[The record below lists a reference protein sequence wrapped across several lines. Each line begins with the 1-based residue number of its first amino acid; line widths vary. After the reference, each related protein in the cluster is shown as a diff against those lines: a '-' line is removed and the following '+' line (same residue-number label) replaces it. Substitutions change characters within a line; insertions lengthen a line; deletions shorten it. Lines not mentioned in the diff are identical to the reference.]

1 MGKPNLS
8 VLSLN
13 AATQLK
19 PGQTYTATNSDVGIV
34 GSTGAE
40 SVVLPDNVMAVNLSS
55 SIENLNLSKGIFNYW
70 FNANGSGGVYLFSYT
85 SGLLANISANTL
97 GIHVNF
103 ADKSSLTL
111 VSNAQ
116 GYAQIRYD
124 KAQLSPNLRV
134 TVPNG
139 DIVLWGSTGTETVIV
154 PKGILNVSCDSAIDI
169 VSLGV
174 NYDPNLLKLGK
185 GGLTVSDA
193 NSNKVLDW
201 SVNTPGKHTLD
212 FYNATGSVSV
222 NGAGQNVFTL
232 TDFLLNPGQSYT
244 STLSNLTLYGANGNE
259 TVVIA
264 AGVHMDTIDSKIE
277 KVVLPLPLS
286 KYTWTTQ
293 GSNLNLF
300 DGVNSQVA
308 LINVVRST
316 SGTTLQFSDQTL
328 SAVISSSGVNV
339 YAANGQVVSSGT
351 VNVPTSSAPAP
362 VPSPK
367 PTSSSSSTSTSTGTG
382 TNSSSVVSH
391 FQYTLDFSAFSG
403 YASQQTSVQACLL
416 AALNKIGGFLNAK
429 GSLDIQVI
437 PENTSPSVLAEA
449 SSAMVTVPSTLK
461 TTHGANYTTA
471 FLTESQTG
479 IDANGTQA
487 DAKVYINMSNWS
499 LFNTNPNAA
508 PSKSQYDLTTVLTH
522 ELLHAMGFEGNYPT
536 PSAYQTTYDTYIQM
550 QNGLPYFM
558 GPKAQAV
565 FGGPVPLDPAS
576 SGAGSAYYHLKVA
589 SDLMSSALPPGT
601 VRSISALDMAVM
613 QDLGAPVIVG
623 VASA

>member
-8 VLSLN
+8 VLSLK
-13 AATQLK
+13 AATQLT

-34 GSTGAE
+34 GSTAAE
-40 SVVLPDNVMAVNLSS
+40 SVVLPENVMAVNLSS

-134 TVPNG
+134 TLPNG

-222 NGAGQNVFTL
+222 NSAGQNVFTL

-264 AGVHMDTIDSKIE
+264 AGVHMNTIDSKIE

-316 SGTTLQFSDQTL
+316 AGTTLQFSDQTL

-339 YAANGQVVSSGT
+339 YAANGQVVNSGT
-351 VNVPTSSAPAP
+351 VNVPTSSALAPAT
-362 VPSPK
+362 SQT
-367 PTSSSSSTSTSTGTG
+367 PTSSSSSTITSTGTG

-449 SSAMVTVPSTLK
+449 SSAMVAVPSTLK
-461 TTHGANYTTA
+461 TAHGANYTTA

-479 IDANGTQA
+479 IDTNGTQA

-499 LFNTNPNAA
+499 LFNTNPSAA

-522 ELLHAMGFEGNYPT
+522 ELLHAMGFEGNYPN
-536 PSAYQTTYDTYIQM
+536 PGAYQTTYDTYIQM
-550 QNGLPYFM
+550 QNGVPYFV

-601 VRSISALDMAVM
+601 VRSISALDVAVM

>member
-8 VLSLN
+8 VLSLK
-13 AATQLK
+13 AATQLT

-34 GSTGAE
+34 GSTAAE
-40 SVVLPDNVMAVNLSS
+40 SVVLPENVMAVNLSS

-134 TVPNG
+134 TLPNG

-222 NGAGQNVFTL
+222 NSAGQNVFTL

-264 AGVHMDTIDSKIE
+264 AGVHMNTIDSKIE

-308 LINVVRST
+308 LINVVRS
-316 SGTTLQFSDQTL
+316 SAGTALQFSDQTL

-339 YAANGQVVSSGT
+339 YAANGQVVNSGT
-351 VNVPTSSAPAP
+351 VNVPTSSALAPAT
-362 VPSPK
+362 SQT
-367 PTSSSSSTSTSTGTG
+367 PTSSSSSTITSTGTG

-449 SSAMVTVPSTLK
+449 SSAMVAVPSTLK
-461 TTHGANYTTA
+461 TAHGANYTTA

-479 IDANGTQA
+479 IDTNGTQA

-499 LFNTNPNAA
+499 LFNTNPSAA

-522 ELLHAMGFEGNYPT
+522 ELLHAMGFEGNYPN
-536 PSAYQTTYDTYIQM
+536 PGAYQTTYDTYIQM
-550 QNGLPYFM
+550 QNGVPYFV

-601 VRSISALDMAVM
+601 VRSISALDVAVM

>member
-8 VLSLN
+8 VLSLK
-13 AATQLK
+13 AAAQLT

-40 SVVLPDNVMAVNLSS
+40 SVVLPENVMAVNLSS

-139 DIVLWGSTGTETVIV
+139 DIVLWGSTGTETVTV

-222 NGAGQNVFTL
+222 NSAGQNVFTL

-244 STLSNLTLYGANGNE
+244 STFSNLTLYGANGNE

-316 SGTTLQFSDQTL
+316 AGTTLQFSDQTL

-339 YAANGQVVSSGT
+339 YAANGQVVNSGT

-362 VPSPK
+362 APSPT
-367 PTSSSSSTSTSTGTG
+367 PTSSSSSTSSSTSTG

-508 PSKSQYDLTTVLTH
+508 PNKSQYDLTTVLTH

-536 PSAYQTTYDTYIQM
+536 PSGYQTTYDTYIQM
-550 QNGLPYFM
+550 QNGLPYFV

>member
-8 VLSLN
+8 VLSLK
-13 AATQLK
+13 AATQLT

-34 GSTGAE
+34 GSTAAE

-222 NGAGQNVFTL
+222 NSAGQNVFTL

-316 SGTTLQFSDQTL
+316 AGTTLQFSDQTL

-339 YAANGQVVSSGT
+339 YAANGQVVNSGT
-351 VNVPTSSAPAP
+351 VNVPTSSATAPA
-362 VPSPK
+362 PSPK
-367 PTSSSSSTSTSTGTG
+367 PTSSSSSTSTGTG

-391 FQYTLDFSAFSG
+391 FQYTLDFSPFSG

-437 PENTSPSVLAEA
+437 PENTSPGVLAEA

>member
-8 VLSLN
+8 VLSLK
-13 AATQLK
+13 AAAQLT

-40 SVVLPDNVMAVNLSS
+40 SVVLPENAMAVNLSS

-139 DIVLWGSTGTETVIV
+139 DLVLWGSTGTETVTV

-222 NGAGQNVFTL
+222 NSAGQNVFTL

-316 SGTTLQFSDQTL
+316 AGTTLQFSDQTL

-339 YAANGQVVSSGT
+339 YAANGQVVNSGT

-362 VPSPK
+362 APSPT
-367 PTSSSSSTSTSTGTG
+367 PTSSSSSTSSSTSTG

-508 PSKSQYDLTTVLTH
+508 PNKSQYDLTTVLTH

-536 PSAYQTTYDTYIQM
+536 PSGYQTTYDTYIQM
-550 QNGLPYFM
+550 QNGLPYFV

>member
-8 VLSLN
+8 VLSLK
-13 AATQLK
+13 AATQLT

-34 GSTGAE
+34 GSTAAE
-40 SVVLPDNVMAVNLSS
+40 SVVLPENVMAVNLSS

-134 TVPNG
+134 TLPNG

-222 NGAGQNVFTL
+222 NSAGQNVFTL

-264 AGVHMDTIDSKIE
+264 AGVHMNTIDSKIE

-308 LINVVRST
+308 LINVVRS
-316 SGTTLQFSDQTL
+316 SAGTALQFSDQTL

-339 YAANGQVVSSGT
+339 YAANGQVVNSGT
-351 VNVPTSSAPAP
+351 VNVPTSSALAPAT
-362 VPSPK
+362 SPT

-449 SSAMVTVPSTLK
+449 SSAMVAVPSTLK
-461 TTHGANYTTA
+461 TAHGANYTTA

-479 IDANGTQA
+479 IDTNGTQA

-499 LFNTNPNAA
+499 LFNTNPSAA

-522 ELLHAMGFEGNYPT
+522 ELLHAMGFEGNYPN
-536 PSAYQTTYDTYIQM
+536 PGAYQTTYDTYIQM
-550 QNGLPYFM
+550 QNGVPYFV

-601 VRSISALDMAVM
+601 VRSISALDVAVM

>member
-8 VLSLN
+8 VLSLK
-13 AATQLK
+13 AATQLT

-34 GSTGAE
+34 GSTAAE
-40 SVVLPDNVMAVNLSS
+40 SVVLPENVMAVNLSS

-134 TVPNG
+134 TLPNG

-222 NGAGQNVFTL
+222 NSAGQNVFTL

-264 AGVHMDTIDSKIE
+264 AGVHMNTIDSKIE

-316 SGTTLQFSDQTL
+316 AGTALQFSDQTL

-339 YAANGQVVSSGT
+339 YAANGQVVNSGT
-351 VNVPTSSAPAP
+351 VNVPTSSALAPAT
-362 VPSPK
+362 SPT

-449 SSAMVTVPSTLK
+449 SSAMVAVPSTLK
-461 TTHGANYTTA
+461 TAHGANYTTA

-479 IDANGTQA
+479 IDTNGTQA

-499 LFNTNPNAA
+499 LFNTNPSAA

-522 ELLHAMGFEGNYPT
+522 ELLHAMGFEGNYPN
-536 PSAYQTTYDTYIQM
+536 PGAYQTTYDTYIQM
-550 QNGLPYFM
+550 QNGVPYFV

-601 VRSISALDMAVM
+601 VRSISALDVAVM

>member
-8 VLSLN
+8 VLSLK
-13 AATQLK
+13 AAAQLT

-40 SVVLPDNVMAVNLSS
+40 SVVLPENVMAVNLSS

-139 DIVLWGSTGTETVIV
+139 DIVLWGSTGTETVTV

-185 GGLTVSDA
+185 GGLTVLDA

-201 SVNTPGKHTLD
+201 SVNTPGTHTLD

-222 NGAGQNVFTL
+222 NSAGQNVFTL

-316 SGTTLQFSDQTL
+316 AGTTLQFSDQTL

-362 VPSPK
+362 APSPT
-367 PTSSSSSTSTSTGTG
+367 PTSSSSSTSTSTG

-508 PSKSQYDLTTVLTH
+508 PNKSQYDLTTVLTH

-550 QNGLPYFM
+550 QNGLPYFV

>member
-8 VLSLN
+8 VLSLK
-13 AATQLK
+13 AAAQLT

-40 SVVLPDNVMAVNLSS
+40 SVVLPENAMAVNLSS

-139 DIVLWGSTGTETVIV
+139 DIVLWGSTGTETVTV

-222 NGAGQNVFTL
+222 NSAGQNVFTL

-316 SGTTLQFSDQTL
+316 AGTTLQFSDQTL

-339 YAANGQVVSSGT
+339 YAANGQVVNSGT

-362 VPSPK
+362 APSPT
-367 PTSSSSSTSTSTGTG
+367 PTSSSSSTSSSTSTG

-508 PSKSQYDLTTVLTH
+508 PNKSQYDLTTVLTH

-536 PSAYQTTYDTYIQM
+536 PSGYQTTYDTYIQM
-550 QNGLPYFM
+550 QNGLPYFV

>member
-8 VLSLN
+8 VLSLK
-13 AATQLK
+13 AATQLT

-34 GSTGAE
+34 GSTAAE
-40 SVVLPDNVMAVNLSS
+40 SVVLPENVMAVNLSS

-134 TVPNG
+134 TLPNG

-212 FYNATGSVSV
+212 FYNATGNVSV
-222 NGAGQNVFTL
+222 NSAGQNVFTL

-264 AGVHMDTIDSKIE
+264 AGVHMNTIDSKIE

-308 LINVVRST
+308 LINVVRS
-316 SGTTLQFSDQTL
+316 SAGTALQFSDQTL

-339 YAANGQVVSSGT
+339 YAANGQVVNSGT
-351 VNVPTSSAPAP
+351 VNVPTSSAP
-362 VPSPK
+362 VPATSPT

-449 SSAMVTVPSTLK
+449 SSAMVAVPSTLK
-461 TTHGANYTTA
+461 TAHGANYTTA

-479 IDANGTQA
+479 IDTNGTQA

-499 LFNTNPNAA
+499 LFNTNPSAA

-522 ELLHAMGFEGNYPT
+522 ELLHAMGFEGNYPN
-536 PSAYQTTYDTYIQM
+536 PGAYQTTYDTYIQM
-550 QNGLPYFM
+550 QNGVPYFV

-601 VRSISALDMAVM
+601 VRSISALDVAVM

>member
-1 MGKPNLS
+1 MSKPTVS
-8 VLSLN
+8 VLSLQS
-13 AATQLK
+13 ATQLT
-19 PGQTYTATNSDVGIV
+19 PGQTYSATSNDVSIV
-34 GSTGAE
+34 GSTGVE
-40 SVVLPDNVMAVNLSS
+40 TVSLPETALAVTLSS

-70 FNANGSGGVYLFSYT
+70 FNANGSGGAYLFSAS
-85 SGLLANISANTL
+85 SGLMANISANAL

-116 GYAQIRYD
+116 GFAQIRYD

-139 DIVLWGSTGTETVIV
+139 DIVLWGSTGTETVTV
-154 PKGILNVSCDSAIDI
+154 PKGILNVSCDSAIEI
-169 VSLGV
+169 VSLSV

-193 NSNKVLDW
+193 NSNKILDW
-201 SVNTPGKHTLD
+201 SVNTPSKHTLD
-212 FYNATGSVSV
+212 FYNATGSVTV

-232 TDFLLNPGQSYT
+232 TDFLLNSGQSYT
-244 STLSNLTLYGANGNE
+244 STLSNLNLYGANGNE
-259 TVVIA
+259 TVA
-264 AGVHMDTIDSKIE
+264 LSAGVHNDTIDAKIE

-293 GSNLNLF
+293 GSGLTLF

-308 LINVVRST
+308 LINVVRT
-316 SGTTLQFSDQTL
+316 SAGTTLQFSDQTL

-339 YAANGQVVSSGT
+339 YAANGQVVNSGT
-351 VNVPTSSAPAP
+351 VNVPTSSAPSPTKAP
-362 VPSPK
+362 A
-367 PTSSSSSTSTSTGTG
+367 PTPSSTSS
-382 TNSSSVVSH
+382 NSLVSN

-403 YASQQTSVQACLL
+403 YASQQSSVQTCLL
-416 AALNKIGGFLNAK
+416 AALNKIGVYLNAK
-429 GSLDIQVI
+429 GTFDIQVI
-437 PENTSPSVLAEA
+437 PENTSANVLAEA
-449 SSAMVTVPSTLK
+449 ASALVTVPGSL
-461 TTHGANYTTA
+461 TTAHGAKFTTA
-471 FLTESQTG
+471 FLSESQTG
-479 IDANGTQA
+479 TDANGTQA

-499 LFNTNPNAA
+499 SFNTNPSAS

-522 ELLHAMGFEGNYPT
+522 ELMHAMGFEGMYPNA
-536 PSAYQTTYDTYIQM
+536 SSSQTTYDTYIQM
-550 QNGLPYFM
+550 QNGLPYFL

-565 FGGPVPLDPAS
+565 YGGPVPLDPAS

-589 SDLMSSALPPGT
+589 SDMMSSALPPGT
-601 VRSISALDMAVM
+601 VRSISALDLAMM

-623 VASA
+623 IATV

>member
-8 VLSLN
+8 VLSLK
-13 AATQLK
+13 AATQLT

-34 GSTGAE
+34 GSTAAE
-40 SVVLPDNVMAVNLSS
+40 SVVLPENVMAVNLSS

-134 TVPNG
+134 TLPNG

-222 NGAGQNVFTL
+222 NSAGQNVFTL

-264 AGVHMDTIDSKIE
+264 AGVHMNTIDSKIE

-308 LINVVRST
+308 LINVVRS
-316 SGTTLQFSDQTL
+316 SAGTALQFSDQTL

-339 YAANGQVVSSGT
+339 YAANGQVVNSGT
-351 VNVPTSSAPAP
+351 VNVPTSSAP
-362 VPSPK
+362 VPATSPT

-461 TTHGANYTTA
+461 TAHGANYTTA

-479 IDANGTQA
+479 IDTNGTQA

-499 LFNTNPNAA
+499 LFNTNPSAA

-522 ELLHAMGFEGNYPT
+522 ELLHAMGFEGNYPN
-536 PSAYQTTYDTYIQM
+536 PGAYQTTYDTYIQM
-550 QNGLPYFM
+550 QNGVPYFV

-601 VRSISALDMAVM
+601 VRSISALDVAVM

>member
-1 MGKPNLS
+1 MSKPTVS
-8 VLSLN
+8 VLSLQS
-13 AATQLK
+13 ATQLTS
-19 PGQTYTATNSDVGIV
+19 GQTYAATSNDVSIV
-34 GSTGAE
+34 GSSGVETVSLPE
-40 SVVLPDNVMAVNLSS
+40 TVLAVTLSS

-70 FNANGSGGVYLFSYT
+70 FNANGAGGAYLFSTT

-124 KAQLSPNLRV
+124 KAQLTPNLRV

-139 DIVLWGSTGTETVIV
+139 DIVLWGSTGTETVTV
-154 PKGILNVSCDSAIDI
+154 PKGILNVSCDSAIEV

-201 SVNTPGKHTLD
+201 TVNTPGAHTLD
-212 FYNATGSVSV
+212 FYNATGSVTV

-244 STLSNLTLYGANGNE
+244 STLSNLNLYGANGNE

-277 KVVLPLPLS
+277 KVVLPFSLS

-293 GSNLNLF
+293 GSSLTLL
-300 DGVNSQVA
+300 DGLNSQVA
-308 LINVVRST
+308 QINVVRTS
-316 SGTTLQFSDQTL
+316 SGTTLQFNDQSL
-328 SAVISSSGVNV
+328 NAIISSSGVSV
-339 YAANGQVVSSGT
+339 FTPSGQLVNSGT
-351 VNVPTSSAPAP
+351 ASVPTTINVPTPSTAPNSSAP
-362 VPSPK
+362 
-367 PTSSSSSTSTSTGTG
+367 SSSSSSASASASNTT
-382 TNSSSVVSH
+382 VSH
-391 FQYTLDFSAFSG
+391 FQYTLDFSLFSG
-403 YASQQTSVQACLL
+403 YASQQTSVQTCLM
-416 AALNKIGGFLNAK
+416 AALNKIGVYMNAK

-437 PENTSPSVLAEA
+437 PENTSANVLAEA
-449 SSAMVTVPSTLK
+449 SSAMVKVPSTLQ
-461 TTHGANYTTA
+461 TAHGANYTTA
-471 FLTESQTG
+471 FLAESQTG
-479 IDANGTQA
+479 VDANGTQA

-499 LFNTNPNAA
+499 SFNTNPTAA

-536 PSAYQTTYDTYIQM
+536 STSSQTTYDTYIQM
-550 QNGLPYFM
+550 QNGLPYFV

-565 FGGPVPLDPAS
+565 YGGPVPLDPAS
-576 SGAGSAYYHLKVA
+576 SGAGSAYYHLKVP
-589 SDLMSSALPPGT
+589 SDMMSAALAPGA
-601 VRSISALDMAVM
+601 VRSISALDVALL

-623 VASA
+623 VVTV

>member
-8 VLSLN
+8 VLSLK
-13 AATQLK
+13 AATQLT

-34 GSTGAE
+34 GSTAAE
-40 SVVLPDNVMAVNLSS
+40 SVVLPENVMAVNLSS

-134 TVPNG
+134 TLPNG

-212 FYNATGSVSV
+212 FYNATGNVSV
-222 NGAGQNVFTL
+222 NSAGQNVFTL

-264 AGVHMDTIDSKIE
+264 AGVHMNTIDSKIE

-308 LINVVRST
+308 LINVVRS
-316 SGTTLQFSDQTL
+316 SAGTALQFSDQTL

-339 YAANGQVVSSGT
+339 YAANGQVVNSGT
-351 VNVPTSSAPAP
+351 VNVPTSSALAPAT
-362 VPSPK
+362 SQT
-367 PTSSSSSTSTSTGTG
+367 PTSSSSSTITSTGTG

-449 SSAMVTVPSTLK
+449 SSAMVAVPSTLK
-461 TTHGANYTTA
+461 TAHGANYTTA

-479 IDANGTQA
+479 IDTNGTQA

-499 LFNTNPNAA
+499 LFNTNPSAA

-522 ELLHAMGFEGNYPT
+522 ELLHAMGFEGNYPN
-536 PSAYQTTYDTYIQM
+536 PGAYQTTYDTYIQM
-550 QNGLPYFM
+550 QNGVPYFV

-601 VRSISALDMAVM
+601 VRSISALDVAVM

>member
-8 VLSLN
+8 VLSLK
-13 AATQLK
+13 AATQLT

-34 GSTGAE
+34 GSTAAE
-40 SVVLPDNVMAVNLSS
+40 SVVLPENVMAVNLSS

-85 SGLLANISANTL
+85 SGLLANITANTL

-134 TVPNG
+134 TLPNG

-222 NGAGQNVFTL
+222 NSAGQNVFTL

-264 AGVHMDTIDSKIE
+264 AGVHMNTIDSKIE

-308 LINVVRST
+308 LINVVRS
-316 SGTTLQFSDQTL
+316 SAGTALQFSDQTL

-339 YAANGQVVSSGT
+339 YAANGQVVNSGT
-351 VNVPTSSAPAP
+351 VNVPTSSALAPAT
-362 VPSPK
+362 SQT
-367 PTSSSSSTSTSTGTG
+367 PTSSSSSTITSTGTG

-461 TTHGANYTTA
+461 TAHGANYTTA

-499 LFNTNPNAA
+499 LFNTNPSAA

-522 ELLHAMGFEGNYPT
+522 ELLHAMGFEGNYPN
-536 PSAYQTTYDTYIQM
+536 PGAYQTTYDTYIQM
-550 QNGLPYFM
+550 QNGVPYFV

-601 VRSISALDMAVM
+601 VRSISALDVAVM

>member
-8 VLSLN
+8 VLSLK
-13 AATQLK
+13 AATQLT
-19 PGQTYTATNSDVGIV
+19 PGQTYTATNSDVDIV
-34 GSTGAE
+34 GSTAAE
-40 SVVLPDNVMAVNLSS
+40 SVVLPENVMAVNLSS

-134 TVPNG
+134 TLPNG

-212 FYNATGSVSV
+212 FYNATGNVSV
-222 NGAGQNVFTL
+222 NSAGQNVFTL
-232 TDFLLNPGQSYT
+232 TDFMLNPGQSYT

-264 AGVHMDTIDSKIE
+264 AGVHMNTIDSKIE

-308 LINVVRST
+308 LINVVRS
-316 SGTTLQFSDQTL
+316 SAGTALQFSDQTL

-339 YAANGQVVSSGT
+339 YAANGQVVNSGT
-351 VNVPTSSAPAP
+351 VNVPTSSALAPAT
-362 VPSPK
+362 SPT

-449 SSAMVTVPSTLK
+449 SSAMVAVPSTLK
-461 TTHGANYTTA
+461 TAHGANYTTA

-479 IDANGTQA
+479 IDTNGTQA

-499 LFNTNPNAA
+499 LFNTNPSAA
-508 PSKSQYDLTTVLTH
+508 PSKSQFDLTTVLTH
-522 ELLHAMGFEGNYPT
+522 ELLHAMGFEGNYPN
-536 PSAYQTTYDTYIQM
+536 PGAYQTTYDTYIQM
-550 QNGLPYFM
+550 QNGVPYFV

-601 VRSISALDMAVM
+601 VRSISALDVAVM

>member
-8 VLSLN
+8 VLSLK
-13 AATQLK
+13 AAAQLT

-40 SVVLPDNVMAVNLSS
+40 SVVLPENVMAVNLSS

-222 NGAGQNVFTL
+222 NSAGQNVFTL

-316 SGTTLQFSDQTL
+316 AGTTLQFSDQTL
-328 SAVISSSGVNV
+328 STVISSSGVNV
-339 YAANGQVVSSGT
+339 YAANGQVVNSGT

-362 VPSPK
+362 APSPT
-367 PTSSSSSTSTSTGTG
+367 PTSSSSSTSSSTSTG

-508 PSKSQYDLTTVLTH
+508 PNKSQYDLTTVLTH

-536 PSAYQTTYDTYIQM
+536 PSGYQTTYDTYIQM

>member
-8 VLSLN
+8 VLSLK
-13 AATQLK
+13 AAAQLT

-40 SVVLPDNVMAVNLSS
+40 SVVLPENVMAVNLSS

-139 DIVLWGSTGTETVIV
+139 DIVLWGSTGTETVTV

-185 GGLTVSDA
+185 GGLTVLDA

-201 SVNTPGKHTLD
+201 SVNTPGTHTLD

-222 NGAGQNVFTL
+222 NSAGQNVFTL

-316 SGTTLQFSDQTL
+316 AGTTLQFSDQTL

-362 VPSPK
+362 APSPT
-367 PTSSSSSTSTSTGTG
+367 PTSSSSSTSTSTG

-508 PSKSQYDLTTVLTH
+508 PNKSQYDLTTVLTH

-536 PSAYQTTYDTYIQM
+536 PSGYQTTYDTYIQM
-550 QNGLPYFM
+550 QNGLPYFV

>member
-8 VLSLN
+8 VLSLK
-13 AATQLK
+13 AATQLT
-19 PGQTYTATNSDVGIV
+19 PGQTYTATNSDVDIV
-34 GSTGAE
+34 GSTAAE
-40 SVVLPDNVMAVNLSS
+40 SVVLPENVMAVNLSS

-85 SGLLANISANTL
+85 SGLLANITANTL

-134 TVPNG
+134 TLPNG

-222 NGAGQNVFTL
+222 NSAGQNVFTL

-264 AGVHMDTIDSKIE
+264 AGVHMNTIDSKIE

-308 LINVVRST
+308 LINVVRS
-316 SGTTLQFSDQTL
+316 SAGTALQFSDQTL

-339 YAANGQVVSSGT
+339 YAANGQVVNSGT
-351 VNVPTSSAPAP
+351 VNVPTSSALAPAT
-362 VPSPK
+362 SPT

-449 SSAMVTVPSTLK
+449 SSAMVAVPSTLK
-461 TTHGANYTTA
+461 TAHGANYTTA

-479 IDANGTQA
+479 IDTNGTQA

-499 LFNTNPNAA
+499 LFNTNPSAA

-522 ELLHAMGFEGNYPT
+522 ELLHAMGFEGNYPN
-536 PSAYQTTYDTYIQM
+536 PGAYQTTYDTYIQM
-550 QNGLPYFM
+550 QNGVPYFV

-601 VRSISALDMAVM
+601 VRSISALDVAVM

>member
-8 VLSLN
+8 VLSLK
-13 AATQLK
+13 AATQLT

-34 GSTGAE
+34 GSTAAE
-40 SVVLPDNVMAVNLSS
+40 SVVLPENVMAVNLSS

-134 TVPNG
+134 TLPNG

-222 NGAGQNVFTL
+222 NSAGQNVFTL

-264 AGVHMDTIDSKIE
+264 AGVHMNTIDSKIE

-308 LINVVRST
+308 LINVVRS
-316 SGTTLQFSDQTL
+316 SAGTALQFSDQTL

-339 YAANGQVVSSGT
+339 YAANGQVVNSGT
-351 VNVPTSSAPAP
+351 VNVPTSSALAPAT
-362 VPSPK
+362 SPT
-367 PTSSSSSTSTSTGTG
+367 PTSSSSSTITSTGTG

-449 SSAMVTVPSTLK
+449 SSAMVAVPSTLK
-461 TTHGANYTTA
+461 TAHGANYTTA

-479 IDANGTQA
+479 IDTNGTQA

-499 LFNTNPNAA
+499 LFNTNPSAA

-522 ELLHAMGFEGNYPT
+522 ELLHAMGFEGNYPN
-536 PSAYQTTYDTYIQM
+536 PGAYQTTYDTYIQM
-550 QNGLPYFM
+550 QNGVPYFV

-601 VRSISALDMAVM
+601 VRSISALDVAVM

>member
-8 VLSLN
+8 VLSLK
-13 AATQLK
+13 AAAQLT

-40 SVVLPDNVMAVNLSS
+40 SVVLPENVMAVNLSS

-139 DIVLWGSTGTETVIV
+139 DLVLWGSTGTETVTV

-222 NGAGQNVFTL
+222 NSAGQNVFTL

-244 STLSNLTLYGANGNE
+244 STFSNLTLYGANGNE

-316 SGTTLQFSDQTL
+316 AGTTLQFSDQTL

-339 YAANGQVVSSGT
+339 YAANGQVVNSGT

-362 VPSPK
+362 APSPT
-367 PTSSSSSTSTSTGTG
+367 PTSSSSSTSSSTSTG

-508 PSKSQYDLTTVLTH
+508 PNKSQYDLTTVLTH

-536 PSAYQTTYDTYIQM
+536 PSGYQTTYDTYIQM
-550 QNGLPYFM
+550 QNGLPYFV

>member
-8 VLSLN
+8 VLSLK
-13 AATQLK
+13 AAAQLT

-40 SVVLPDNVMAVNLSS
+40 SVVLPENVMAVNLSS

-139 DIVLWGSTGTETVIV
+139 DIVLWGSTGTETVTV

-222 NGAGQNVFTL
+222 NSAGQNVFTL

-316 SGTTLQFSDQTL
+316 AGTTLQFSDQTL

-339 YAANGQVVSSGT
+339 YAANGQVVNSGT

-362 VPSPK
+362 APSPT
-367 PTSSSSSTSTSTGTG
+367 PTSSSSSTSSSTSTG

-508 PSKSQYDLTTVLTH
+508 PNKSQYDLTTVLTH

-536 PSAYQTTYDTYIQM
+536 PSGYQTTYDTYIQM
-550 QNGLPYFM
+550 QNGLPYFV

>member
-8 VLSLN
+8 VLSLK
-13 AATQLK
+13 AATQLT

-34 GSTGAE
+34 GSTAAE
-40 SVVLPDNVMAVNLSS
+40 SVVLPENVMAVNLSS

-134 TVPNG
+134 TLPNG

-222 NGAGQNVFTL
+222 NSAGQNVFTL

-264 AGVHMDTIDSKIE
+264 AGVHMNTIDSKIE

-316 SGTTLQFSDQTL
+316 AGTTLQFSDQTL

-339 YAANGQVVSSGT
+339 YAANGQVVNSGT
-351 VNVPTSSAPAP
+351 VNVPTSSALAPAT
-362 VPSPK
+362 SPT

-449 SSAMVTVPSTLK
+449 SSAMVAVPSTLK
-461 TTHGANYTTA
+461 TAHGANYTTA

-479 IDANGTQA
+479 IDTNGTQA

-499 LFNTNPNAA
+499 LFNTNPSAA

-522 ELLHAMGFEGNYPT
+522 ELLHAMGFEGNYPN
-536 PSAYQTTYDTYIQM
+536 PGAYQTTYDTYIQM
-550 QNGLPYFM
+550 QNGVPYFV

-601 VRSISALDMAVM
+601 VRSISALDVAVM

>member
-8 VLSLN
+8 VLSLK
-13 AATQLK
+13 AATQLT

-34 GSTGAE
+34 GSTAAE
-40 SVVLPDNVMAVNLSS
+40 SVVLPENVMAVNLSS

-85 SGLLANISANTL
+85 SGLLANITANTL

-134 TVPNG
+134 TLPNG

-212 FYNATGSVSV
+212 FYNATGNVSV
-222 NGAGQNVFTL
+222 NSAGQNVFTL
-232 TDFLLNPGQSYT
+232 TDFLLNPGQSYI

-264 AGVHMDTIDSKIE
+264 AGVHMNTIDSKIE

-316 SGTTLQFSDQTL
+316 AGTTLQFSDQTL

-339 YAANGQVVSSGT
+339 YAANGQVVNSGT
-351 VNVPTSSAPAP
+351 VNVPTSSAP
-362 VPSPK
+362 VPATSPT

-449 SSAMVTVPSTLK
+449 SSAMVAVPSTLK
-461 TTHGANYTTA
+461 TAHGANYTTA

-479 IDANGTQA
+479 IDTNGTQA

-499 LFNTNPNAA
+499 LFNTNPSAA

-522 ELLHAMGFEGNYPT
+522 ELLHAMGFEGNYPN
-536 PSAYQTTYDTYIQM
+536 PGAYQTTYDTYIQM
-550 QNGLPYFM
+550 QNGVPYFV

-601 VRSISALDMAVM
+601 VRSISALDVAVM